1 MLTEQKLNAAQE
13 LMLPQ
18 EAVVVQHVKMV
29 VIMNQQALHHVL
41 LALQGINVLMVLE
54 HNAQQEL
61 MLQQE
66 AVVVQIVLQDSIH
79 LQMVQVVAML
89 VGLEAIKVQPVK
101 QLVTLVGLE
110 HIQMRE
116 QQVVQVVQIGMLNVQ
131 LVIKM
136 VVQGVQQITKY
147 QEQVVCLMYVLP
159 DNIGPALHVQR
170 AKKVIDVLMEKQD
183 ICVMVGD
190 NIKIQQGKQL
200 ARAVAPESILIGV
213 MKQIIGIILVTA
225 S

>member
-1 MLTEQKLNAAQE
+1 
-13 LMLPQ
+13 MLPQ

-61 MLQQE
+61 MLQLE
-66 AVVVQIVLQDSIH
+66 AVVAQIALQDSIH

-110 HIQMRE
+110 HIQRQE
-116 QQVVQVVQIGMLNVQ
+116 QRAVQVVQIGMLNVQ
-131 LVIKM
+131 HVTKM
-136 VVQGVQQITKY
+136 DVRGVQ
-147 QEQVVCLMYVLP
+147 
-159 DNIGPALHVQR
+159 A
-170 AKKVIDVLMEKQD
+170 
-183 ICVMVGD
+183 VMF
-190 NIKIQQGKQL
+190 
-200 ARAVAPESILIGV
+200 
-213 MKQIIGIILVTA
+213 MKAELVKSLVKIIL
-225 S
+225 